1 MRVHSY
7 NICTKDSAEVG
18 GEDGLKREEEEGEGA
33 VLTLPPPFAKRA
45 GRRQLLGAAPVP
57 RRCRSL
63 LKSVQ
68 CIYFFTPL
76 CFTLLLL
83 GTFRESFDGAVKFIR
98 RQLPLSPRVSRTHLV
113 CYARRGGRFVTSA
126 TTALAHCRNFAL
138 NQLQSQ
144 WQGKGEMRR

>member
-1 MRVHSY
+1 MGNRRV
-7 NICTKDSAEVG
+7 
-18 GEDGLKREEEEGEGA
+18 KREEEEEEEGA

-45 GRRQLLGAAPVP
+45 GRRQMLGAAPVP

-83 GTFRESFDGAVKFIR
+83 GTFRESFDGAVKFNR
-98 RQLPLSPRVSRTHLV
+98 CLPLSPRVSRTHLV
-113 CYARRGGRFVTSA
+113 CYARFVTSA

-144 WQGKGEMRR
+144 W